1 MLVRLGVV
9 ACLFWL
15 HFAYATTLKIINIV
29 PFGSSSVKIL
39 FNQEVKKFKEVSL
52 KNFKSYLE
60 LEAILTIPK
69 KHYQFSKQS
78 SITIAQFSPKLAR
91 VVISHAPKMTYEV
104 KILKDKLY
112 VSIVEKKPLVR
123 HQMAPKPPKHH
134 ALKHPTPKPAPKSI
148 KKEAKEKTPI
158 KHAHSK
164 HAHSPL
170 NERSAKKEIPKKEI
184 PKKEILK
191 KEILKKEI
199 LKKEIPKKEILKKEI
214 PKKEILKKEIP
225 KKEIPKKEILKK
237 EILKKEILK
246 KEILKKEIPKKEIL
260 KKEIPKKEIL
270 KKEIPKKEIPK
281 KEILKKEIP
290 KKEILKKEILKKEIL
305 KKEIPKKEILK
316 KEIPKKEAENESKNQ
331 VFIAEKNDTFIKTKR
346 KKHKKIVLDAGHGGK
361 DCGAMSAN
369 LVCEKDIVLEVV
381 KFLHKELKKRGYSVL
396 LTRDKDIY
404 IDLVGRT
411 ELANRKSADLF
422 ISVHAN
428 SIPKHSTSNAH
439 GIETYFLSTA
449 RSERARKVAEQE
461 NKDDV
466 NLMDYFSKSL
476 LLNSLNTQ
484 RLIVSNKLAIDV
496 QYGMLQ
502 SIRKNYPDVVDG
514 GVREG
519 PFWVLA
525 GALMPSI
532 LIEIGYNSHAIES
545 KRIQSKPYQKIL
557 AKGIADGI
565 DSFFSKN
572 D

>member
-15 HFAYATTLKIINIV
+15 HFACATTLKIINIV
-29 PFGSSSVKIL
+29 PFGSSSVKIS
-39 FNQEVKKFKEVSL
+39 FNQEIKKFKEVSL

-112 VSIVEKKPLVR
+112 VSIVEKKPLAK
-123 HQMAPKPPKHH
+123 HQMTPKPPKHH
-134 ALKHPTPKPAPKSI
+134 VLKHPTPKPAPKSI
-148 KKEAKEKTPI
+148 KKEAKEVKEKTPT

-164 HAHSPL
+164 HAHSQL
-170 NERSAKKEIPKKEI
+170 NERSAKKEIPKKE
-184 PKKEILK
+184 
-191 KEILKKEI
+191 
-199 LKKEIPKKEILKKEI
+199 
-214 PKKEILKKEIP
+214 
-225 KKEIPKKEILKK
+225 
-237 EILKKEILK
+237 
-246 KEILKKEIPKKEIL
+246 
-260 KKEIPKKEIL
+260 
-270 KKEIPKKEIPK
+270 
-281 KEILKKEIP
+281 
-290 KKEILKKEILKKEIL
+290 
-305 KKEIPKKEILK
+305 
-316 KEIPKKEAENESKNQ
+316 AENEGKNQ
-331 VFIAEKNDTFIKTKR
+331 VFIAEKNDASIKTKR

-404 IDLVGRT
+404 IDLVART
-411 ELANRKSADLF
+411 ELANKKSADLF

-428 SIPKHSTSNAH
+428 SIPKRSTSNAH

-461 NKDDV
+461 NKDNV

-502 SIRKNYPDVVDG
+502 SVRKNYPDVVDG

>member
-1 MLVRLGVV
+1 M
-9 ACLFWL
+9 
-15 HFAYATTLKIINIV
+15 HFAYATTLKITNIV
-29 PFGSSSVKIL
+29 PFGSSSVKIV
-39 FNQEVKKFKEVSL
+39 FNQEVKKFKEVPL

-60 LEAILTIPK
+60 LEAVLTIPK

-91 VVISHAPKMTYEV
+91 VVIGYAPKMTYEI

-112 VSIVEKKPLVR
+112 VSIVEKKPLIR
-123 HQMAPKPPKHH
+123 HQMVLKPPKHH
-134 ALKHPTPKPAPKSI
+134 APKHTTLKPTPKPI
-148 KKEAKEKTPI
+148 KKEAKKSQDTKEKTPT

-184 PKKEILK
+184 PKKE
-191 KEILKKEI
+191 
-199 LKKEIPKKEILKKEI
+199 
-214 PKKEILKKEIP
+214 
-225 KKEIPKKEILKK
+225 
-237 EILKKEILK
+237 
-246 KEILKKEIPKKEIL
+246 
-260 KKEIPKKEIL
+260 
-270 KKEIPKKEIPK
+270 
-281 KEILKKEIP
+281 
-290 KKEILKKEILKKEIL
+290 
-305 KKEIPKKEILK
+305 
-316 KEIPKKEAENESKNQ
+316 AENESKNPI
-331 VFIAEKNDTFIKTKR
+331 FIAEKNDTLIKTKR

-361 DCGAMSAN
+361 DCGAMSTN

-404 IDLVGRT
+404 IDLVART
-411 ELANRKSADLF
+411 ELANKKSADLF

>member
-1 MLVRLGVV
+1 M
-9 ACLFWL
+9 

-39 FNQEVKKFKEVSL
+39 FNQEIKKFKEVPL

-60 LEAILTIPK
+60 LEAVLTIPK

-78 SITIAQFSPKLAR
+78 FITIAQFSPKLAR
-91 VVISHAPKMTYEV
+91 VVIGYAPKMTYEI

-112 VSIVEKKPLVR
+112 VSIVEKKPLTR
-123 HQMAPKPPKHH
+123 HQMTPKPPKHH
-134 ALKHPTPKPAPKSI
+134 ALKHTTPKPAPKPI
-148 KKEAKEKTPI
+148 KKEAKKSKETKEKTPT

-170 NERSAKKEIPKKEI
+170 NERSAKKEIPKKEA
-184 PKKEILK
+184 K
-191 KEILKKEI
+191 
-199 LKKEIPKKEILKKEI
+199 
-214 PKKEILKKEIP
+214 
-225 KKEIPKKEILKK
+225 
-237 EILKKEILK
+237 
-246 KEILKKEIPKKEIL
+246 
-260 KKEIPKKEIL
+260 
-270 KKEIPKKEIPK
+270 
-281 KEILKKEIP
+281 
-290 KKEILKKEILKKEIL
+290 
-305 KKEIPKKEILK
+305 
-316 KEIPKKEAENESKNQ
+316 NESKNQ
-331 VFIAEKNDTFIKTKR
+331 VFIIEKNDTFIKTKR

-411 ELANRKSADLF
+411 ELANKKSADLF

-502 SIRKNYPDVVDG
+502 SVRKNYPDVVDG

>member
-1 MLVRLGVV
+1 M
-9 ACLFWL
+9 

-29 PFGSSSVKIL
+29 PFGSSSVKIS
-39 FNQEVKKFKEVSL
+39 FNQEIKKFKEVSL

-112 VSIVEKKPLVR
+112 VSIVEKKPLTK
-123 HQMAPKPPKHH
+123 HQMVPKPPKHH
-134 ALKHPTPKPAPKSI
+134 VLKHPTPKPAPKSI
-148 KKEAKEKTPI
+148 KKEAKEIKEKTPT
-158 KHAHSK
+158 KHARSK
-164 HAHSPL
+164 HTHSQL
-170 NERSAKKEIPKKEI
+170 NERSAKKEIPKKG
-184 PKKEILK
+184 
-191 KEILKKEI
+191 
-199 LKKEIPKKEILKKEI
+199 
-214 PKKEILKKEIP
+214 
-225 KKEIPKKEILKK
+225 
-237 EILKKEILK
+237 
-246 KEILKKEIPKKEIL
+246 
-260 KKEIPKKEIL
+260 
-270 KKEIPKKEIPK
+270 
-281 KEILKKEIP
+281 
-290 KKEILKKEILKKEIL
+290 
-305 KKEIPKKEILK
+305 
-316 KEIPKKEAENESKNQ
+316 AENEGKNQ
-331 VFIAEKNDTFIKTKR
+331 VFIAEKNDAFIKNKR

-404 IDLVGRT
+404 IDLVART
-411 ELANRKSADLF
+411 ELANKKSADLF

-428 SIPKHSTSNAH
+428 SIPKRSTSNAH

-461 NKDDV
+461 NKDNV

>member
-1 MLVRLGVV
+1 M
-9 ACLFWL
+9 
-15 HFAYATTLKIINIV
+15 HFAYATTLKITNIV
-29 PFGSSSVKIL
+29 PFGSSSVKIS
-39 FNQEVKKFKEVSL
+39 FNQEIKKFKEVSL

-60 LEAILTIPK
+60 LEAILTVPK

-78 SITIAQFSPKLAR
+78 SITIAQFSPKLVR

-112 VSIVEKKPLVR
+112 VSIVEKKPLTR
-123 HQMAPKPPKHH
+123 HQMAPKPPKHRTLKHQTPHH

-148 KKEAKEKTPI
+148 KKEVKEVKEKTPT

-164 HAHSPL
+164 HVHSQW
-170 NERSAKKEIPKKEI
+170 NERGAKKEIPKKEI
-184 PKKEILK
+184 PKKEI
-191 KEILKKEI
+191 
-199 LKKEIPKKEILKKEI
+199 P
-214 PKKEILKKEIP
+214 KKEIP
-225 KKEIPKKEILKK
+225 KKEIPKKEI
-237 EILKKEILK
+237 
-246 KEILKKEIPKKEIL
+246 P
-260 KKEIPKKEIL
+260 
-270 KKEIPKKEIPK
+270 
-281 KEILKKEIP
+281 
-290 KKEILKKEILKKEIL
+290 
-305 KKEIPKKEILK
+305 K

-331 VFIAEKNDTFIKTKR
+331 VFIAEKNDAFIKTKR

-404 IDLVGRT
+404 IDLVART
-411 ELANRKSADLF
+411 ELANKKSADLF

-428 SIPKHSTSNAH
+428 SIPKRSTSNAH

-461 NKDDV
+461 NKDNV

>member
-1 MLVRLGVV
+1 M
-9 ACLFWL
+9 

-29 PFGSSSVKIL
+29 PFGSSSVKIS

-78 SITIAQFSPKLAR
+78 SITIAQFSPKLVR

-112 VSIVEKKPLVR
+112 VSIVEKKPLSR

-148 KKEAKEKTPI
+148 KKEAKEIKEKTPT
-158 KHAHSK
+158 KHARSK
-164 HAHSPL
+164 HAHSQW
-170 NERSAKKEIPKKEI
+170 NERSAKKEIPKKE
-184 PKKEILK
+184 
-191 KEILKKEI
+191 
-199 LKKEIPKKEILKKEI
+199 
-214 PKKEILKKEIP
+214 
-225 KKEIPKKEILKK
+225 
-237 EILKKEILK
+237 
-246 KEILKKEIPKKEIL
+246 
-260 KKEIPKKEIL
+260 
-270 KKEIPKKEIPK
+270 
-281 KEILKKEIP
+281 
-290 KKEILKKEILKKEIL
+290 
-305 KKEIPKKEILK
+305 
-316 KEIPKKEAENESKNQ
+316 AENEGKNQ
-331 VFIAEKNDTFIKTKR
+331 VFIAEKNDAFIKTKR

-404 IDLVGRT
+404 IDLVART
-411 ELANRKSADLF
+411 ELANKKSADLF

-428 SIPKHSTSNAH
+428 SIPKRSTSNAH

-461 NKDDV
+461 NKDNV

-502 SIRKNYPDVVDG
+502 SVRKNYPDVVDG

>member
-9 ACLFWL
+9 ACLLWL

-29 PFGSSSVKIL
+29 PFGSSSVKVV
-39 FNQEVKKFKEVSL
+39 FNQEVKKFKEVPL

-91 VVISHAPKMTYEV
+91 VVISYAPKMTYEV

-112 VSIVEKKPLVR
+112 VSVVEKKPLVR
-123 HQMAPKPPKHH
+123 HQMVLKPPKHH
-134 ALKHPTPKPAPKSI
+134 ALKHTTPKPAPKPI
-148 KKEAKEKTPI
+148 KKETKKSKETKEKTPI

-170 NERSAKKEIPKKEI
+170 NERSAKKEIPKKE
-184 PKKEILK
+184 
-191 KEILKKEI
+191 
-199 LKKEIPKKEILKKEI
+199 
-214 PKKEILKKEIP
+214 
-225 KKEIPKKEILKK
+225 
-237 EILKKEILK
+237 
-246 KEILKKEIPKKEIL
+246 
-260 KKEIPKKEIL
+260 
-270 KKEIPKKEIPK
+270 
-281 KEILKKEIP
+281 
-290 KKEILKKEILKKEIL
+290 
-305 KKEIPKKEILK
+305 
-316 KEIPKKEAENESKNQ
+316 AENEGKNQ
-331 VFIAEKNDTFIKTKR
+331 IFIAEKNDTFIKTKR

-396 LTRDKDIY
+396 LTRDKDVY
-404 IDLVGRT
+404 IDLVART

-502 SIRKNYPDVVDG
+502 SVRKNYPDVVDG

>member
-1 MLVRLGVV
+1 M
-9 ACLFWL
+9 

-78 SITIAQFSPKLAR
+78 FITIAQFSPKLAR
-91 VVISHAPKMTYEV
+91 VVIGYAPKMTYEV

-112 VSIVEKKPLVR
+112 VSIVEKKPLIR
-123 HQMAPKPPKHH
+123 HQMVLKPPKHH
-134 ALKHPTPKPAPKSI
+134 ALKHTTPKPAPKPI
-148 KKEAKEKTPI
+148 KKEAKKSQETKEKTPT

-170 NERSAKKEIPKKEI
+170 NERSAKKEIPKKE
-184 PKKEILK
+184 
-191 KEILKKEI
+191 
-199 LKKEIPKKEILKKEI
+199 
-214 PKKEILKKEIP
+214 
-225 KKEIPKKEILKK
+225 
-237 EILKKEILK
+237 
-246 KEILKKEIPKKEIL
+246 
-260 KKEIPKKEIL
+260 
-270 KKEIPKKEIPK
+270 
-281 KEILKKEIP
+281 
-290 KKEILKKEILKKEIL
+290 
-305 KKEIPKKEILK
+305 
-316 KEIPKKEAENESKNQ
+316 AENKSKNQ
-331 VFIAEKNDTFIKTKR
+331 VFIAEKNDTLIKTKR

-361 DCGAMSAN
+361 DCGAMSVN

-404 IDLVGRT
+404 IDLVART
-411 ELANRKSADLF
+411 ELANKKSADLF

-428 SIPKHSTSNAH
+428 SIPKRSTSNAH

-476 LLNSLNTQ
+476 FLNSLNTQ

>member
-1 MLVRLGVV
+1 MRLGVV

-15 HFAYATTLKIINIV
+15 HFAYATTLKITNIV

-39 FNQEVKKFKEVSL
+39 FSQEVKKFKEVSL

-78 SITIAQFSPKLAR
+78 FITIAQFSPKLVR
-91 VVISHAPKMTYEV
+91 VVIGYAPKMTYEIKV
-104 KILKDKLY
+104 LKDKLY
-112 VSIVEKKPLVR
+112 VSIVEKKPLTR
-123 HQMAPKPPKHH
+123 HPKHH
-134 ALKHPTPKPAPKSI
+134 ALKHTTPKPAPKPI
-148 KKEAKEKTPI
+148 KKEAKKSKDTKEKTPI
-158 KHAHSK
+158 KHARSK

-170 NERSAKKEIPKKEI
+170 NERSAKKEIP
-184 PKKEILK
+184 
-191 KEILKKEI
+191 
-199 LKKEIPKKEILKKEI
+199 
-214 PKKEILKKEIP
+214 
-225 KKEIPKKEILKK
+225 
-237 EILKKEILK
+237 
-246 KEILKKEIPKKEIL
+246 
-260 KKEIPKKEIL
+260 
-270 KKEIPKKEIPK
+270 
-281 KEILKKEIP
+281 
-290 KKEILKKEILKKEIL
+290 
-305 KKEIPKKEILK
+305 K

-381 KFLHKELKKRGYSVL
+381 KFLYKELKKRDYSVL

-411 ELANRKSADLF
+411 ELANKKSADLF

-428 SIPKHSTSNAH
+428 SIPKRSTSNAH

>member
-15 HFAYATTLKIINIV
+15 HFACATTLKIINIV

-78 SITIAQFSPKLAR
+78 SITIAQFSPKLVR
-91 VVISHAPKMTYEV
+91 VVISYAPKMTYEV

-112 VSIVEKKPLVR
+112 VSIVEKKPLIR

-134 ALKHPTPKPAPKSI
+134 ALKHQVLKPAPKFI
-148 KKEAKEKTPI
+148 KKEAKEKTPT

-164 HAHSPL
+164 HTHSPL
-170 NERSAKKEIPKKEI
+170 NERSAKKEI
-184 PKKEILK
+184 LK
-191 KEILKKEI
+191 KEIL
-199 LKKEIPKKEILKKEI
+199 
-214 PKKEILKKEIP
+214 
-225 KKEIPKKEILKK
+225 
-237 EILKKEILK
+237 
-246 KEILKKEIPKKEIL
+246 
-260 KKEIPKKEIL
+260 
-270 KKEIPKKEIPK
+270 
-281 KEILKKEIP
+281 
-290 KKEILKKEILKKEIL
+290 
-305 KKEIPKKEILK
+305 
-316 KEIPKKEAENESKNQ
+316 KKEAENESKNQ
-331 VFIAEKNDTFIKTKR
+331 VFIAEKNDASIKTKR

-404 IDLVGRT
+404 IDLVART
-411 ELANRKSADLF
+411 ELANKKSADLF

-428 SIPKHSTSNAH
+428 SIPKRSTSNAH

>member
-15 HFAYATTLKIINIV
+15 HFAYATTLKITNIV
-29 PFGSSSVKIL
+29 PFGSSSVKMV
-39 FNQEVKKFKEVSL
+39 FNQEIKKFKEVSL

-69 KHYQFSKQS
+69 KHYQFSRQS
-78 SITIAQFSPKLAR
+78 FITIAQFSPKLAR
-91 VVISHAPKMTYEV
+91 VVIGYAPKMTYEV

-112 VSIVEKKPLVR
+112 ISIVEKKPLAR

-134 ALKHPTPKPAPKSI
+134 ALKHTTPKPTPKPI
-148 KKEAKEKTPI
+148 KKEAKKTKEKTPT

-170 NERSAKKEIPKKEI
+170 NERSAKKEIPKKE
-184 PKKEILK
+184 
-191 KEILKKEI
+191 
-199 LKKEIPKKEILKKEI
+199 
-214 PKKEILKKEIP
+214 
-225 KKEIPKKEILKK
+225 
-237 EILKKEILK
+237 
-246 KEILKKEIPKKEIL
+246 
-260 KKEIPKKEIL
+260 
-270 KKEIPKKEIPK
+270 
-281 KEILKKEIP
+281 
-290 KKEILKKEILKKEIL
+290 
-305 KKEIPKKEILK
+305 
-316 KEIPKKEAENESKNQ
+316 AENESKNQ
-331 VFIAEKNDTFIKTKR
+331 IFIAEKNDIWIKTKR

-404 IDLVGRT
+404 IDLVART
-411 ELANRKSADLF
+411 ELANKKGADLF

-428 SIPKHSTSNAH
+428 SIPKRSTSNAH

-476 LLNSLNTQ
+476 FLNSLNTQ

-502 SIRKNYPDVVDG
+502 SVRKNYPDVVDG

-545 KRIQSKPYQKIL
+545 KRIQSKLYQKIL

>member
-15 HFAYATTLKIINIV
+15 HFAYATTLKITNIV

-91 VVISHAPKMTYEV
+91 VVISHAPKMTYEI

-123 HQMAPKPPKHH
+123 HQMALNPPKHH
-134 ALKHPTPKPAPKSI
+134 ALKHQTPKPTPKSI

-164 HAHSPL
+164 HAHPPL
-170 NERSAKKEIPKKEI
+170 NERSA
-184 PKKEILK
+184 KKEILK

-199 LKKEIPKKEILKKEI
+199 LKKEAK
-214 PKKEILKKEIP
+214 
-225 KKEIPKKEILKK
+225 
-237 EILKKEILK
+237 
-246 KEILKKEIPKKEIL
+246 
-260 KKEIPKKEIL
+260 
-270 KKEIPKKEIPK
+270 
-281 KEILKKEIP
+281 
-290 KKEILKKEILKKEIL
+290 
-305 KKEIPKKEILK
+305 
-316 KEIPKKEAENESKNQ
+316 NESKNQ
-331 VFIAEKNDTFIKTKR
+331 VFIAEKNDAFIKNKR

-404 IDLVGRT
+404 IDLVART
-411 ELANRKSADLF
+411 ELANKKSADLF

-428 SIPKHSTSNAH
+428 SIPKRSTSNAH

>member
-15 HFAYATTLKIINIV
+15 HFACATTLKIINIV

-39 FNQEVKKFKEVSL
+39 FNQEVKKFKEVPL

-91 VVISHAPKMTYEV
+91 VVISYAPKMTYEV

-112 VSIVEKKPLVR
+112 VSIVEKKPLAR
-123 HQMAPKPPKHH
+123 HQMVLKPPKHH
-134 ALKHPTPKPAPKSI
+134 ALKHTTPKPTPKPI
-148 KKEAKEKTPI
+148 KKEAKKSKETKEKTPI
-158 KHAHSK
+158 KHARSK
-164 HAHSPL
+164 HTHSPL

-184 PKKEILK
+184 P
-191 KEILKKEI
+191 
-199 LKKEIPKKEILKKEI
+199 
-214 PKKEILKKEIP
+214 
-225 KKEIPKKEILKK
+225 
-237 EILKKEILK
+237 
-246 KEILKKEIPKKEIL
+246 
-260 KKEIPKKEIL
+260 
-270 KKEIPKKEIPK
+270 
-281 KEILKKEIP
+281 
-290 KKEILKKEILKKEIL
+290 
-305 KKEIPKKEILK
+305 K

-502 SIRKNYPDVVDG
+502 SVRKNYPDVVDG

>member
-1 MLVRLGVV
+1 MV
-9 ACLFWL
+9 
-15 HFAYATTLKIINIV
+15 
-29 PFGSSSVKIL
+29 
-39 FNQEVKKFKEVSL
+39 FNQEIKKFKEVPL

-60 LEAILTIPK
+60 LEAVLTIPK

-78 SITIAQFSPKLAR
+78 SITIAQFSPKLVR
-91 VVISHAPKMTYEV
+91 VVIGYAPKMTYEI

-112 VSIVEKKPLVR
+112 VSIVEKKPLIR
-123 HQMAPKPPKHH
+123 HQMVLKPPKHH
-134 ALKHPTPKPAPKSI
+134 ALKHQTPKPAPKPI
-148 KKEAKEKTPI
+148 KKEAKEAKEKTPT

-164 HAHSPL
+164 LFFSHAHSQL
-170 NERSAKKEIPKKEI
+170 NEKSI
-184 PKKEILK
+184 
-191 KEILKKEI
+191 
-199 LKKEIPKKEILKKEI
+199 
-214 PKKEILKKEIP
+214 
-225 KKEIPKKEILKK
+225 
-237 EILKKEILK
+237 
-246 KEILKKEIPKKEIL
+246 
-260 KKEIPKKEIL
+260 
-270 KKEIPKKEIPK
+270 
-281 KEILKKEIP
+281 
-290 KKEILKKEILKKEIL
+290 
-305 KKEIPKKEILK
+305 K
-316 KEIPKKEAENESKNQ
+316 KEIPKKEAEKESKNQ

-411 ELANRKSADLF
+411 ELANKKSADLF

-476 LLNSLNTQ
+476 FLNSLNTQ

>member
-15 HFAYATTLKIINIV
+15 HFAYATTLKITNIV
-29 PFGSSSVKIL
+29 PFGSSSVKIV

-60 LEAILTIPK
+60 LEAVLTIPK

-91 VVISHAPKMTYEV
+91 VVIVYAPKMTYEI

-112 VSIVEKKPLVR
+112 ISIVEKKPLIR
-123 HQMAPKPPKHH
+123 HQMVLKPPKHH
-134 ALKHPTPKPAPKSI
+134 ALKHPTPKPTPKPI
-148 KKEAKEKTPI
+148 KKEAKKSQEAKEKTPI
-158 KHAHSK
+158 KHARSK

-170 NERSAKKEIPKKEI
+170 NERSAKKEIPKKE
-184 PKKEILK
+184 
-191 KEILKKEI
+191 
-199 LKKEIPKKEILKKEI
+199 
-214 PKKEILKKEIP
+214 
-225 KKEIPKKEILKK
+225 
-237 EILKKEILK
+237 
-246 KEILKKEIPKKEIL
+246 
-260 KKEIPKKEIL
+260 
-270 KKEIPKKEIPK
+270 
-281 KEILKKEIP
+281 
-290 KKEILKKEILKKEIL
+290 
-305 KKEIPKKEILK
+305 
-316 KEIPKKEAENESKNQ
+316 AENESKNQ
-331 VFIAEKNDTFIKTKR
+331 IFIAEKNDTFIKTKR

-404 IDLVGRT
+404 IDLVART
-411 ELANRKSADLF
+411 ELANKKSADLF

-428 SIPKHSTSNAH
+428 SIPKRSTSNAH

-476 LLNSLNTQ
+476 FLNSLNTQ

-502 SIRKNYPDVVDG
+502 SVRKNYPDVVDG

>member
-9 ACLFWL
+9 AYLFWL
-15 HFAYATTLKIINIV
+15 HFAYATTLKITNIV

-39 FNQEVKKFKEVSL
+39 FNQEVKKFKEVPL

-60 LEAILTIPK
+60 LEAVLTIPK

-78 SITIAQFSPKLAR
+78 FITIAQFSPKLAR
-91 VVISHAPKMTYEV
+91 VVIGYAPKMTYEV

-112 VSIVEKKPLVR
+112 VSIVEKKPLAK
-123 HQMAPKPPKHH
+123 HQMALKPPKHH
-134 ALKHPTPKPAPKSI
+134 ALKHQMSKPTPKPI
-148 KKEAKEKTPI
+148 KKEAKKSKETKEKTPT

-170 NERSAKKEIPKKEI
+170 NERSAKKEIPKKE
-184 PKKEILK
+184 
-191 KEILKKEI
+191 
-199 LKKEIPKKEILKKEI
+199 
-214 PKKEILKKEIP
+214 
-225 KKEIPKKEILKK
+225 
-237 EILKKEILK
+237 
-246 KEILKKEIPKKEIL
+246 
-260 KKEIPKKEIL
+260 
-270 KKEIPKKEIPK
+270 
-281 KEILKKEIP
+281 
-290 KKEILKKEILKKEIL
+290 
-305 KKEIPKKEILK
+305 
-316 KEIPKKEAENESKNQ
+316 AENESKNQ
-331 VFIAEKNDTFIKTKR
+331 IFIAEKNDTFSKTKR

-381 KFLHKELKKRGYSVL
+381 KFLYKELKKRGYSVL

-404 IDLVGRT
+404 IDLVART
-411 ELANRKSADLF
+411 ELANKKGADLF

-476 LLNSLNTQ
+476 FLNSLNTQ

-502 SIRKNYPDVVDG
+502 SVRKNYPDVVDG

>member
-9 ACLFWL
+9 ACLLWL
-15 HFAYATTLKIINIV
+15 HFAYATTLKITNIV
-29 PFGSSSVKIL
+29 PFGSSSVKMV
-39 FNQEVKKFKEVSL
+39 FNQEIKKFKEVPL

-91 VVISHAPKMTYEV
+91 VVIGYAPKMTYEV
-104 KILKDKLY
+104 KILKNKLY
-112 VSIVEKKPLVR
+112 ISIVEKKPLSR
-123 HQMAPKPPKHH
+123 HQMVLKPPKHH
-134 ALKHPTPKPAPKSI
+134 ALKHTTLKPAPKPI
-148 KKEAKEKTPI
+148 KKETKEAKEKTPT

-164 HAHSPL
+164 HVHSPL
-170 NERSAKKEIPKKEI
+170 NERNAKKEIPKKEI
-184 PKKEILK
+184 P
-191 KEILKKEI
+191 
-199 LKKEIPKKEILKKEI
+199 
-214 PKKEILKKEIP
+214 
-225 KKEIPKKEILKK
+225 
-237 EILKKEILK
+237 
-246 KEILKKEIPKKEIL
+246 
-260 KKEIPKKEIL
+260 
-270 KKEIPKKEIPK
+270 
-281 KEILKKEIP
+281 
-290 KKEILKKEILKKEIL
+290 
-305 KKEIPKKEILK
+305 K

-331 VFIAEKNDTFIKTKR
+331 VFIAEKNDTFIKPKR

-396 LTRDKDIY
+396 LTRDKDVY
-404 IDLVGRT
+404 IDLVART
-411 ELANRKSADLF
+411 ELANKKGADLF

-428 SIPKHSTSNAH
+428 SIPKRSTSNAH

-476 LLNSLNTQ
+476 FLNSLNTQ

-502 SIRKNYPDVVDG
+502 SVRKNYPDVVDG

>member
-1 MLVRLGVV
+1 M
-9 ACLFWL
+9 
-15 HFAYATTLKIINIV
+15 HFAYATTLKITNIV
-29 PFGSSSVKIL
+29 PFGSGSVKIS
-39 FNQEVKKFKEVSL
+39 FNQEIKKFKEVSL

-78 SITIAQFSPKLAR
+78 SITIVQFSPKLAR

-112 VSIVEKKPLVR
+112 VSIVEKKPLTK

-134 ALKHPTPKPAPKSI
+134 VLKHPTPKPAPKSI
-148 KKEAKEKTPI
+148 KKEAKEIKEKTPT
-158 KHAHSK
+158 KHARSK
-164 HAHSPL
+164 HTHSQL
-170 NERSAKKEIPKKEI
+170 NERSA
-184 PKKEILK
+184 
-191 KEILKKEI
+191 
-199 LKKEIPKKEILKKEI
+199 
-214 PKKEILKKEIP
+214 
-225 KKEIPKKEILKK
+225 
-237 EILKKEILK
+237 
-246 KEILKKEIPKKEIL
+246 
-260 KKEIPKKEIL
+260 
-270 KKEIPKKEIPK
+270 
-281 KEILKKEIP
+281 
-290 KKEILKKEILKKEIL
+290 
-305 KKEIPKKEILK
+305 K

-331 VFIAEKNDTFIKTKR
+331 VFIAEKNDASIKTKR

-404 IDLVGRT
+404 IDLVART
-411 ELANRKSADLF
+411 ELANKKSADLF

-428 SIPKHSTSNAH
+428 SIPKRSTSNAH

-461 NKDDV
+461 NKDNV

>member
-15 HFAYATTLKIINIV
+15 HFAYATTLKITNIV
-29 PFGSSSVKIL
+29 PFGSSSVKMV
-39 FNQEVKKFKEVSL
+39 FNQEIKKFKEVPL

-78 SITIAQFSPKLAR
+78 FITIAQFSPKLVR
-91 VVISHAPKMTYEV
+91 VVIGYAPKMTYEI
-104 KILKDKLY
+104 KILKNKLY
-112 VSIVEKKPLVR
+112 VSIVEKKPLIR

-134 ALKHPTPKPAPKSI
+134 ALKHPTPKPTPKPI
-148 KKEAKEKTPI
+148 KKEAKEVKEKTPT

-170 NERSAKKEIPKKEI
+170 NERNA
-184 PKKEILK
+184 
-191 KEILKKEI
+191 
-199 LKKEIPKKEILKKEI
+199 
-214 PKKEILKKEIP
+214 
-225 KKEIPKKEILKK
+225 
-237 EILKKEILK
+237 
-246 KEILKKEIPKKEIL
+246 
-260 KKEIPKKEIL
+260 
-270 KKEIPKKEIPK
+270 
-281 KEILKKEIP
+281 
-290 KKEILKKEILKKEIL
+290 
-305 KKEIPKKEILK
+305 K

-411 ELANRKSADLF
+411 ELANKKGADLF

-428 SIPKHSTSNAH
+428 SIPKRSTSNAH

-461 NKDDV
+461 NKDNV

-476 LLNSLNTQ
+476 FLNSLNTQ

-502 SIRKNYPDVVDG
+502 SVRKNYPDVVDG

>member
-9 ACLFWL
+9 ACLLWL
-15 HFAYATTLKIINIV
+15 HFACATTLKITNIV
-29 PFGSSSVKIL
+29 PFGSSSVKMV
-39 FNQEVKKFKEVSL
+39 FNQEIKKFKEVPL

-60 LEAILTIPK
+60 LEAVLTIPK

-78 SITIAQFSPKLAR
+78 FITIAQFSPKLVR
-91 VVISHAPKMTYEV
+91 VVIGYAPKMTYEI
-104 KILKDKLY
+104 KILKNKLY
-112 VSIVEKKPLVR
+112 ISIVEKKPLIR
-123 HQMAPKPPKHH
+123 HQMALKPPKHH
-134 ALKHPTPKPAPKSI
+134 ALKHTTPKPTPKSI
-148 KKEAKEKTPI
+148 KKEAKEAKEKTLI
-158 KHAHSK
+158 KHARSK

-170 NERSAKKEIPKKEI
+170 NERSAKKEI
-184 PKKEILK
+184 L
-191 KEILKKEI
+191 
-199 LKKEIPKKEILKKEI
+199 
-214 PKKEILKKEIP
+214 
-225 KKEIPKKEILKK
+225 
-237 EILKKEILK
+237 
-246 KEILKKEIPKKEIL
+246 
-260 KKEIPKKEIL
+260 
-270 KKEIPKKEIPK
+270 
-281 KEILKKEIP
+281 
-290 KKEILKKEILKKEIL
+290 
-305 KKEIPKKEILK
+305 
-316 KEIPKKEAENESKNQ
+316 KKEAENESKNQ

-404 IDLVGRT
+404 IDLVART
-411 ELANRKSADLF
+411 ELANKKSADLF

-476 LLNSLNTQ
+476 FLNSLNTQ

-502 SIRKNYPDVVDG
+502 SVRKNYPDVVDG

>member
-15 HFAYATTLKIINIV
+15 HFACATTLKIINIV

-39 FNQEVKKFKEVSL
+39 FNQEIKKFKEVPL

-60 LEAILTIPK
+60 LEAVLTIPK

-78 SITIAQFSPKLAR
+78 FITIAQFSPKLAR
-91 VVISHAPKMTYEV
+91 VVIGYAPKMTYEI

-112 VSIVEKKPLVR
+112 VSIVEKKPLIR
-123 HQMAPKPPKHH
+123 HQMVPKPPKHH
-134 ALKHPTPKPAPKSI
+134 ALKHQTPKPAPKPI
-148 KKEAKEKTPI
+148 KKEAKKSKDTKEKTPT

-184 PKKEILK
+184 PKKEI
-191 KEILKKEI
+191 
-199 LKKEIPKKEILKKEI
+199 P
-214 PKKEILKKEIP
+214 KKEIP
-225 KKEIPKKEILKK
+225 KKEIPKKEI
-237 EILKKEILK
+237 
-246 KEILKKEIPKKEIL
+246 P
-260 KKEIPKKEIL
+260 
-270 KKEIPKKEIPK
+270 
-281 KEILKKEIP
+281 
-290 KKEILKKEILKKEIL
+290 
-305 KKEIPKKEILK
+305 K

-331 VFIAEKNDTFIKTKR
+331 VFIAEKNDTLIKTKR

-404 IDLVGRT
+404 IDLVART
-411 ELANRKSADLF
+411 ELANKKSADLF

>member
-1 MLVRLGVV
+1 M
-9 ACLFWL
+9 WL
-15 HFAYATTLKIINIV
+15 HFACATTLKITNIV
-29 PFGSSSVKIL
+29 PFGSSSVKMV
-39 FNQEVKKFKEVSL
+39 FNQEIKKFKEVPL

-60 LEAILTIPK
+60 LEAVLTIPK

-78 SITIAQFSPKLAR
+78 FITIAQFSPKLAR
-91 VVISHAPKMTYEV
+91 VVIGYAPKMTYEI
-104 KILKDKLY
+104 KILKNKLY
-112 VSIVEKKPLVR
+112 VSIVEKKPLIR
-123 HQMAPKPPKHH
+123 HQMALKPPKHH
-134 ALKHPTPKPAPKSI
+134 ALKHTTPKPTPKPI
-148 KKEAKEKTPI
+148 KKEAKKSKETKEKTLI

-170 NERSAKKEIPKKEI
+170 NERSAKKEIPKKE
-184 PKKEILK
+184 
-191 KEILKKEI
+191 
-199 LKKEIPKKEILKKEI
+199 
-214 PKKEILKKEIP
+214 
-225 KKEIPKKEILKK
+225 
-237 EILKKEILK
+237 
-246 KEILKKEIPKKEIL
+246 
-260 KKEIPKKEIL
+260 
-270 KKEIPKKEIPK
+270 
-281 KEILKKEIP
+281 
-290 KKEILKKEILKKEIL
+290 
-305 KKEIPKKEILK
+305 
-316 KEIPKKEAENESKNQ
+316 AENKSKNQ

-404 IDLVGRT
+404 IDLVART

-428 SIPKHSTSNAH
+428 SIPKRSTSNAH

-502 SIRKNYPDVVDG
+502 SVRKNYPDVVDG

>member
-15 HFAYATTLKIINIV
+15 HFAYATTLKITNIV
-29 PFGSSSVKIL
+29 PFGSSSVKMV
-39 FNQEVKKFKEVSL
+39 FNQEVKKFKEVPL

-60 LEAILTIPK
+60 LEAVLTIPK

-78 SITIAQFSPKLAR
+78 FITIAQFSPKLAR
-91 VVISHAPKMTYEV
+91 VVIGYAPKMTYEI

-112 VSIVEKKPLVR
+112 ISIVEKKPLIR
-123 HQMAPKPPKHH
+123 HQMVLKPPKHH
-134 ALKHPTPKPAPKSI
+134 ALKHTTSKSTPKPI
-148 KKEAKEKTPI
+148 KKEAKEAKEKTT

-170 NERSAKKEIPKKEI
+170 NERSA
-184 PKKEILK
+184 
-191 KEILKKEI
+191 
-199 LKKEIPKKEILKKEI
+199 
-214 PKKEILKKEIP
+214 
-225 KKEIPKKEILKK
+225 
-237 EILKKEILK
+237 
-246 KEILKKEIPKKEIL
+246 
-260 KKEIPKKEIL
+260 
-270 KKEIPKKEIPK
+270 
-281 KEILKKEIP
+281 
-290 KKEILKKEILKKEIL
+290 
-305 KKEIPKKEILK
+305 K

-404 IDLVGRT
+404 IDLVART
-411 ELANRKSADLF
+411 ELANKKSADLF

-476 LLNSLNTQ
+476 FLNSLNTQ

-502 SIRKNYPDVVDG
+502 SVRKNYPDVVDG

>member
-15 HFAYATTLKIINIV
+15 HFAYATTLKITNIV
-29 PFGSSSVKIL
+29 PFGSSSVKIS
-39 FNQEVKKFKEVSL
+39 FNQEIKKFKEVSL

-112 VSIVEKKPLVR
+112 VSIVEKKPLTK
-123 HQMAPKPPKHH
+123 HQMAPKPLKYQTP
-134 ALKHPTPKPAPKSI
+134 KHPTPKPI
-148 KKEAKEKTPI
+148 KKEAKEAKEKTPI
-158 KHAHSK
+158 KHVHSK
-164 HAHSPL
+164 HTHSQL
-170 NERSAKKEIPKKEI
+170 NDRSAKKEIPKKEI
-184 PKKEILK
+184 P
-191 KEILKKEI
+191 
-199 LKKEIPKKEILKKEI
+199 
-214 PKKEILKKEIP
+214 
-225 KKEIPKKEILKK
+225 
-237 EILKKEILK
+237 
-246 KEILKKEIPKKEIL
+246 
-260 KKEIPKKEIL
+260 
-270 KKEIPKKEIPK
+270 
-281 KEILKKEIP
+281 
-290 KKEILKKEILKKEIL
+290 
-305 KKEIPKKEILK
+305 K

-331 VFIAEKNDTFIKTKR
+331 VFIAEKNDAFIKTKR

-428 SIPKHSTSNAH
+428 SIPKRSTSNAH

-502 SIRKNYPDVVDG
+502 SVRKNYPDVVDG

>member
-15 HFAYATTLKIINIV
+15 HFAYATTLKITNIV
-29 PFGSSSVKIL
+29 PFGSSSVKMV
-39 FNQEVKKFKEVSL
+39 FNQEVKKFKEVPL

-60 LEAILTIPK
+60 LEAVLTIPK

-78 SITIAQFSPKLAR
+78 FITIAQFSPKLAR
-91 VVISHAPKMTYEV
+91 VVIGYAPKMTYEI
-104 KILKDKLY
+104 KILKNKLY
-112 VSIVEKKPLVR
+112 VSIVEKKPLIR
-123 HQMAPKPPKHH
+123 HQMALKPPKHH
-134 ALKHPTPKPAPKSI
+134 ALKHTTPKPTPKPIKKEAKKS
-148 KKEAKEKTPI
+148 KEAKEKTPT
-158 KHAHSK
+158 KHVHSK

-170 NERSAKKEIPKKEI
+170 NERSAKKEIPKKE
-184 PKKEILK
+184 
-191 KEILKKEI
+191 
-199 LKKEIPKKEILKKEI
+199 
-214 PKKEILKKEIP
+214 
-225 KKEIPKKEILKK
+225 
-237 EILKKEILK
+237 
-246 KEILKKEIPKKEIL
+246 
-260 KKEIPKKEIL
+260 
-270 KKEIPKKEIPK
+270 
-281 KEILKKEIP
+281 
-290 KKEILKKEILKKEIL
+290 
-305 KKEIPKKEILK
+305 
-316 KEIPKKEAENESKNQ
+316 AENESKNQ
-331 VFIAEKNDTFIKTKR
+331 VFIIEKNDTFIKTKR

-404 IDLVGRT
+404 IDLVART
-411 ELANRKSADLF
+411 ELANKKGADLF

-428 SIPKHSTSNAH
+428 SIPKRSTSNAH

-502 SIRKNYPDVVDG
+502 SVRKNYPDVVDG

>member
-15 HFAYATTLKIINIV
+15 HFAYATTLKITNIV
-29 PFGSSSVKIL
+29 PFGSSSVKVV
-39 FNQEVKKFKEVSL
+39 FNQEVKKFKEVPL

-60 LEAILTIPK
+60 LEAVLTIPK

-112 VSIVEKKPLVR
+112 VSIVEKKPLIR
-123 HQMAPKPPKHH
+123 HQMAPKPLKHH
-134 ALKHPTPKPAPKSI
+134 ALKHTTPKPTPKPI
-148 KKEAKEKTPI
+148 KKEAKKSKENKEKTPI

-170 NERSAKKEIPKKEI
+170 NERSAKKEIPKKE
-184 PKKEILK
+184 
-191 KEILKKEI
+191 
-199 LKKEIPKKEILKKEI
+199 
-214 PKKEILKKEIP
+214 
-225 KKEIPKKEILKK
+225 
-237 EILKKEILK
+237 
-246 KEILKKEIPKKEIL
+246 
-260 KKEIPKKEIL
+260 
-270 KKEIPKKEIPK
+270 
-281 KEILKKEIP
+281 
-290 KKEILKKEILKKEIL
+290 
-305 KKEIPKKEILK
+305 
-316 KEIPKKEAENESKNQ
+316 AENESKNQ
-331 VFIAEKNDTFIKTKR
+331 VFIAEKNDAFIKNKR

-361 DCGAMSAN
+361 DCGAMSTN

-404 IDLVGRT
+404 IDLVART

>member
-1 MLVRLGVV
+1 MRLGVV

-15 HFAYATTLKIINIV
+15 HFAYATTLKITNIV
-29 PFGSSSVKIL
+29 PFGSSSVKMV
-39 FNQEVKKFKEVSL
+39 FNQEIKKFKEVPL

-60 LEAILTIPK
+60 LEAVLTIPK

-78 SITIAQFSPKLAR
+78 FITIAQFSPKLVR
-91 VVISHAPKMTYEV
+91 VVIGYAPKMTYEIKV
-104 KILKDKLY
+104 LKDKLY
-112 VSIVEKKPLVR
+112 VSIVEKKPLIR

-134 ALKHPTPKPAPKSI
+134 ALKHPTPKPAPKPI

-164 HAHSPL
+164 HAHPPL
-170 NERSAKKEIPKKEI
+170 NERSSKKEIP
-184 PKKEILK
+184 
-191 KEILKKEI
+191 
-199 LKKEIPKKEILKKEI
+199 
-214 PKKEILKKEIP
+214 
-225 KKEIPKKEILKK
+225 
-237 EILKKEILK
+237 
-246 KEILKKEIPKKEIL
+246 
-260 KKEIPKKEIL
+260 
-270 KKEIPKKEIPK
+270 
-281 KEILKKEIP
+281 
-290 KKEILKKEILKKEIL
+290 
-305 KKEIPKKEILK
+305 K
-316 KEIPKKEAENESKNQ
+316 KEIPKKEAENESKNPI
-331 VFIAEKNDTFIKTKR
+331 FIAEKNDTFIKTKR

-404 IDLVGRT
+404 IDLVART

-502 SIRKNYPDVVDG
+502 SVRKNYPDVVDG

>member
-15 HFAYATTLKIINIV
+15 HFACATTLKITNIV
-29 PFGSSSVKIL
+29 PFGSSSVKIS
-39 FNQEVKKFKEVSL
+39 FNQEIKKFKEVSL

-91 VVISHAPKMTYEV
+91 VVIGYAPKMTYEIKV
-104 KILKDKLY
+104 LKDKLY

-123 HQMAPKPPKHH
+123 HQMVLKPPKHH
-134 ALKHPTPKPAPKSI
+134 ALKHTTPKPTPKPI
-148 KKEAKEKTPI
+148 KKEAKKSKETKGKTPT
-158 KHAHSK
+158 KHARSK

-170 NERSAKKEIPKKEI
+170 NERSA
-184 PKKEILK
+184 
-191 KEILKKEI
+191 
-199 LKKEIPKKEILKKEI
+199 
-214 PKKEILKKEIP
+214 
-225 KKEIPKKEILKK
+225 
-237 EILKKEILK
+237 
-246 KEILKKEIPKKEIL
+246 
-260 KKEIPKKEIL
+260 
-270 KKEIPKKEIPK
+270 
-281 KEILKKEIP
+281 
-290 KKEILKKEILKKEIL
+290 
-305 KKEIPKKEILK
+305 K

-361 DCGAMSAN
+361 DCGAMSVN

-404 IDLVGRT
+404 IDLVART
-411 ELANRKSADLF
+411 ELANKKSADLF

-428 SIPKHSTSNAH
+428 SIPKRSTSNAH

-502 SIRKNYPDVVDG
+502 SVRKNYPDVVDG

>member
-29 PFGSSSVKIL
+29 PFGSSSVKIV

-60 LEAILTIPK
+60 LEAILTILK

-91 VVISHAPKMTYEV
+91 VVIGYAPKMTYEV

-112 VSIVEKKPLVR
+112 VSIVEKKPLIR
-123 HQMAPKPPKHH
+123 HQMVLKPPKHH
-134 ALKHPTPKPAPKSI
+134 ALKHPTPKPTPKPI
-148 KKEAKEKTPI
+148 KKEAKKSKETKEKTPT

-170 NERSAKKEIPKKEI
+170 NERSAKKEIPKKE
-184 PKKEILK
+184 
-191 KEILKKEI
+191 
-199 LKKEIPKKEILKKEI
+199 
-214 PKKEILKKEIP
+214 
-225 KKEIPKKEILKK
+225 
-237 EILKKEILK
+237 
-246 KEILKKEIPKKEIL
+246 
-260 KKEIPKKEIL
+260 
-270 KKEIPKKEIPK
+270 
-281 KEILKKEIP
+281 
-290 KKEILKKEILKKEIL
+290 
-305 KKEIPKKEILK
+305 
-316 KEIPKKEAENESKNQ
+316 AENESKNQ
-331 VFIAEKNDTFIKTKR
+331 VFIAEKNDTLIKTKR

-476 LLNSLNTQ
+476 FLNSLNTQ

-502 SIRKNYPDVVDG
+502 SVRKNYPDVVDG

>member
-15 HFAYATTLKIINIV
+15 HFACATTLKITNIV
-29 PFGSSSVKIL
+29 PFGSSSVKIS

-91 VVISHAPKMTYEV
+91 VVISHAPKMTYEI

-112 VSIVEKKPLVR
+112 VSIVEKKPLIR
-123 HQMAPKPPKHH
+123 HQMVLKPPKHH
-134 ALKHPTPKPAPKSI
+134 ALKHTTPKPAPKPI
-148 KKEAKEKTPI
+148 KKEAKKSKETKEKTPT
-158 KHAHSK
+158 KHARSK

-170 NERSAKKEIPKKEI
+170 NERSAKKEIPKKET
-184 PKKEILK
+184 
-191 KEILKKEI
+191 
-199 LKKEIPKKEILKKEI
+199 
-214 PKKEILKKEIP
+214 
-225 KKEIPKKEILKK
+225 
-237 EILKKEILK
+237 
-246 KEILKKEIPKKEIL
+246 
-260 KKEIPKKEIL
+260 
-270 KKEIPKKEIPK
+270 
-281 KEILKKEIP
+281 
-290 KKEILKKEILKKEIL
+290 
-305 KKEIPKKEILK
+305 
-316 KEIPKKEAENESKNQ
+316 ENESKNQ
-331 VFIAEKNDTFIKTKR
+331 VFIAEKNDTLIKTKR

-381 KFLHKELKKRGYSVL
+381 KFLYKELKKRGYSVL

-404 IDLVGRT
+404 IDLVART

>member
-15 HFAYATTLKIINIV
+15 HFAYATTLKITNIV
-29 PFGSSSVKIL
+29 PFGSSSVKVV
-39 FNQEVKKFKEVSL
+39 FNQEIKKFKEVPL

-60 LEAILTIPK
+60 LEAVLTIPK

-78 SITIAQFSPKLAR
+78 FITIAQFSPKLAR
-91 VVISHAPKMTYEV
+91 VVIGYAPKMTYEV
-104 KILKDKLY
+104 KILKNKLY
-112 VSIVEKKPLVR
+112 VSIVEKKPLTR
-123 HQMAPKPPKHH
+123 HQIAPKPPKHH
-134 ALKHPTPKPAPKSI
+134 ALKHTTPKPAPKPI
-148 KKEAKEKTPI
+148 KKEAKKSKEAKEKTPT

-170 NERSAKKEIPKKEI
+170 NERNAKKEIPKKEI
-184 PKKEILK
+184 PKKEI
-191 KEILKKEI
+191 
-199 LKKEIPKKEILKKEI
+199 P
-214 PKKEILKKEIP
+214 
-225 KKEIPKKEILKK
+225 
-237 EILKKEILK
+237 
-246 KEILKKEIPKKEIL
+246 
-260 KKEIPKKEIL
+260 
-270 KKEIPKKEIPK
+270 
-281 KEILKKEIP
+281 
-290 KKEILKKEILKKEIL
+290 
-305 KKEIPKKEILK
+305 K

-411 ELANRKSADLF
+411 ELANKKGADLF

-428 SIPKHSTSNAH
+428 SIPKRSTSNAH

-502 SIRKNYPDVVDG
+502 SVRKNYPDVVDG

>member
-29 PFGSSSVKIL
+29 PFGSSSVKMV
-39 FNQEVKKFKEVSL
+39 FNQEIKKFKEVPL

-60 LEAILTIPK
+60 LEAVLTIPK

-78 SITIAQFSPKLAR
+78 FITIAQFSPKLAR
-91 VVISHAPKMTYEV
+91 VVISYAPKMTYEV

-112 VSIVEKKPLVR
+112 ISIVEKKPLIR
-123 HQMAPKPPKHH
+123 HQMVLKPPKHH
-134 ALKHPTPKPAPKSI
+134 ALKHTTPKPAPKPI
-148 KKEAKEKTPI
+148 KKEAKKSKETKEKTPI

-164 HAHSPL
+164 HEHSPL
-170 NERSAKKEIPKKEI
+170 NERSA
-184 PKKEILK
+184 
-191 KEILKKEI
+191 
-199 LKKEIPKKEILKKEI
+199 
-214 PKKEILKKEIP
+214 
-225 KKEIPKKEILKK
+225 
-237 EILKKEILK
+237 
-246 KEILKKEIPKKEIL
+246 
-260 KKEIPKKEIL
+260 
-270 KKEIPKKEIPK
+270 
-281 KEILKKEIP
+281 
-290 KKEILKKEILKKEIL
+290 
-305 KKEIPKKEILK
+305 K

-331 VFIAEKNDTFIKTKR
+331 VFIAEKNDAFIKTKR

-404 IDLVGRT
+404 IDLVART
-411 ELANRKSADLF
+411 ELANKKSADLF

-484 RLIVSNKLAIDV
+484 RLIISNKLAIDV

-557 AKGIADGI
+557 AKGVADGI

>member
-9 ACLFWL
+9 ACLLWL

-29 PFGSSSVKIL
+29 PFGSSSVKIS
-39 FNQEVKKFKEVSL
+39 FNQEVKKFKEVPL

-123 HQMAPKPPKHH
+123 HQMVPKPPKRH
-134 ALKHPTPKPAPKSI
+134 ALKHQTPKPTPKPI
-148 KKEAKEKTPI
+148 KKEAKEAKEKTPI
-158 KHAHSK
+158 KHARSK

-170 NERSAKKEIPKKEI
+170 NERSA
-184 PKKEILK
+184 
-191 KEILKKEI
+191 
-199 LKKEIPKKEILKKEI
+199 
-214 PKKEILKKEIP
+214 
-225 KKEIPKKEILKK
+225 
-237 EILKKEILK
+237 
-246 KEILKKEIPKKEIL
+246 
-260 KKEIPKKEIL
+260 
-270 KKEIPKKEIPK
+270 
-281 KEILKKEIP
+281 
-290 KKEILKKEILKKEIL
+290 
-305 KKEIPKKEILK
+305 K

-404 IDLVGRT
+404 IDLVART
-411 ELANRKSADLF
+411 ELANKKSADLF

-428 SIPKHSTSNAH
+428 SIPKRSTSNAH

-476 LLNSLNTQ
+476 FLNSLNTQ

-502 SIRKNYPDVVDG
+502 SVRKNYPDVVDG

>member
-15 HFAYATTLKIINIV
+15 HYAYATTLKITNVV
-29 PFGSSSVKIL
+29 PFGSSSVKMV

-78 SITIAQFSPKLAR
+78 FITIAQFSPKLAR
-91 VVISHAPKMTYEV
+91 VVIGYAPKMTYEV

-112 VSIVEKKPLVR
+112 VSIVEKKPLIR
-123 HQMAPKPPKHH
+123 HQMGLKPPKHH
-134 ALKHPTPKPAPKSI
+134 ALKHTTPKPTPKPI
-148 KKEAKEKTPI
+148 KKEAKKSKEVKEKTPT

-184 PKKEILK
+184 PKKEI
-191 KEILKKEI
+191 
-199 LKKEIPKKEILKKEI
+199 P
-214 PKKEILKKEIP
+214 
-225 KKEIPKKEILKK
+225 
-237 EILKKEILK
+237 
-246 KEILKKEIPKKEIL
+246 
-260 KKEIPKKEIL
+260 
-270 KKEIPKKEIPK
+270 
-281 KEILKKEIP
+281 
-290 KKEILKKEILKKEIL
+290 
-305 KKEIPKKEILK
+305 K

-331 VFIAEKNDTFIKTKR
+331 VFIAEKNDTWIKTKR

-404 IDLVGRT
+404 IDLVART
-411 ELANRKSADLF
+411 ELANKKGADLF

-428 SIPKHSTSNAH
+428 SIPKRSTSNAH

-476 LLNSLNTQ
+476 FLNSLNTQ

-502 SIRKNYPDVVDG
+502 NIRKNYPDVVDG

>member
-15 HFAYATTLKIINIV
+15 HYAYATTLKITNIV

-60 LEAILTIPK
+60 LEAVLTIPK

-78 SITIAQFSPKLAR
+78 FITIAQFSPKLAR
-91 VVISHAPKMTYEV
+91 VVIGYAPKMTYEIKV
-104 KILKDKLY
+104 LKDKLY
-112 VSIVEKKPLVR
+112 VSIVEKKPLIR
-123 HQMAPKPPKHH
+123 HQIALKPTKHH
-134 ALKHPTPKPAPKSI
+134 APKHTTPKPTPKSI
-148 KKEAKEKTPI
+148 KKEAKKSKDTKEKTPI

-164 HAHSPL
+164 HVHSPL
-170 NERSAKKEIPKKEI
+170 NERSAKKEIPKKE
-184 PKKEILK
+184 
-191 KEILKKEI
+191 
-199 LKKEIPKKEILKKEI
+199 
-214 PKKEILKKEIP
+214 
-225 KKEIPKKEILKK
+225 
-237 EILKKEILK
+237 
-246 KEILKKEIPKKEIL
+246 
-260 KKEIPKKEIL
+260 
-270 KKEIPKKEIPK
+270 
-281 KEILKKEIP
+281 
-290 KKEILKKEILKKEIL
+290 
-305 KKEIPKKEILK
+305 
-316 KEIPKKEAENESKNQ
+316 AENDNKNPI
-331 VFIAEKNDTFIKTKR
+331 FIIEKNDAFIKTKR

-411 ELANRKSADLF
+411 ELANKKGADLF

-428 SIPKHSTSNAH
+428 SIPKRSTSNAH

-476 LLNSLNTQ
+476 FLNSLNTQ

-502 SIRKNYPDVVDG
+502 SVRKNYPDVVDG

>member
-1 MLVRLGVV
+1 M
-9 ACLFWL
+9 

-29 PFGSSSVKIL
+29 PFGSSNVKIS
-39 FNQEVKKFKEVSL
+39 FNQEIKKFKEVSL

-112 VSIVEKKPLVR
+112 VSIVEKKPLAK

-148 KKEAKEKTPI
+148 KKETKEAKEKTPT

-164 HAHSPL
+164 HTHSQL

-184 PKKEILK
+184 PKKEI
-191 KEILKKEI
+191 
-199 LKKEIPKKEILKKEI
+199 P
-214 PKKEILKKEIP
+214 KKEIP
-225 KKEIPKKEILKK
+225 KKEIPKKEI
-237 EILKKEILK
+237 
-246 KEILKKEIPKKEIL
+246 P
-260 KKEIPKKEIL
+260 
-270 KKEIPKKEIPK
+270 
-281 KEILKKEIP
+281 
-290 KKEILKKEILKKEIL
+290 
-305 KKEIPKKEILK
+305 K

-331 VFIAEKNDTFIKTKR
+331 VFIAEKNDAFIKTKR

-404 IDLVGRT
+404 IDLVART
-411 ELANRKSADLF
+411 ELANKKSADLF

-428 SIPKHSTSNAH
+428 SIPKRSTSNAH

-461 NKDDV
+461 NKDNV

>member
-15 HFAYATTLKIINIV
+15 HFAYATTLKITNIV

-39 FNQEVKKFKEVSL
+39 FNQEIKKFKEVPL

-60 LEAILTIPK
+60 LEAVLTIPK

-78 SITIAQFSPKLAR
+78 FITIAQFSPKLAR
-91 VVISHAPKMTYEV
+91 VVIGYAPKMTYEV

-112 VSIVEKKPLVR
+112 VSIVEKKPLIR
-123 HQMAPKPPKHH
+123 HQMVLKPPKHH
-134 ALKHPTPKPAPKSI
+134 ALKHPTPKHTPKSI
-148 KKEAKEKTPI
+148 KKETKKSKETKEKTPI
-158 KHAHSK
+158 KHARSK
-164 HAHSPL
+164 HAHPPL
-170 NERSAKKEIPKKEI
+170 NERSA
-184 PKKEILK
+184 
-191 KEILKKEI
+191 
-199 LKKEIPKKEILKKEI
+199 
-214 PKKEILKKEIP
+214 
-225 KKEIPKKEILKK
+225 
-237 EILKKEILK
+237 
-246 KEILKKEIPKKEIL
+246 
-260 KKEIPKKEIL
+260 
-270 KKEIPKKEIPK
+270 
-281 KEILKKEIP
+281 
-290 KKEILKKEILKKEIL
+290 
-305 KKEIPKKEILK
+305 K

-331 VFIAEKNDTFIKTKR
+331 VFIAEKNETLIKTKR

-404 IDLVGRT
+404 IDLVART
-411 ELANRKSADLF
+411 ELANKKSADLF

-476 LLNSLNTQ
+476 FLNSLNTQ

-502 SIRKNYPDVVDG
+502 SVRKNYPDVVDG

>member
-15 HFAYATTLKIINIV
+15 HYAYATTLKITNIV
-29 PFGSSSVKIL
+29 PFGSSSVKMV

-78 SITIAQFSPKLAR
+78 FITIAQFSPKLVR
-91 VVISHAPKMTYEV
+91 VVIGYAPKMTYEV

-112 VSIVEKKPLVR
+112 VSIVEKKPLIR
-123 HQMAPKPPKHH
+123 HQMALKPPKHH
-134 ALKHPTPKPAPKSI
+134 ALKHTTPKPAHKPI
-148 KKEAKEKTPI
+148 KKEAKKVKEKTPT

-164 HAHSPL
+164 HTHSPL
-170 NERSAKKEIPKKEI
+170 NERSTKKEIP
-184 PKKEILK
+184 
-191 KEILKKEI
+191 
-199 LKKEIPKKEILKKEI
+199 
-214 PKKEILKKEIP
+214 
-225 KKEIPKKEILKK
+225 
-237 EILKKEILK
+237 
-246 KEILKKEIPKKEIL
+246 
-260 KKEIPKKEIL
+260 
-270 KKEIPKKEIPK
+270 
-281 KEILKKEIP
+281 
-290 KKEILKKEILKKEIL
+290 
-305 KKEIPKKEILK
+305 K

-381 KFLHKELKKRGYSVL
+381 KFLHKELKKRDYSVL

-404 IDLVGRT
+404 IDLVART
-411 ELANRKSADLF
+411 ELANKKSADLF

-476 LLNSLNTQ
+476 FLNSLNTQ

-502 SIRKNYPDVVDG
+502 SVRKNYPDVVDG

>member
-1 MLVRLGVV
+1 MLVRLGVI

-29 PFGSSSVKIL
+29 PFGSSSIKIS
-39 FNQEVKKFKEVSL
+39 FNQEIKKFKEVSL

-112 VSIVEKKPLVR
+112 VSIVEKKPLSR
-123 HQMAPKPPKHH
+123 HQMAPKPPKHRT
-134 ALKHPTPKPAPKSI
+134 LKHPTPKPAPKSI
-148 KKEAKEKTPI
+148 KKEAKEKTPT

-164 HAHSPL
+164 HTHSQL

-184 PKKEILK
+184 PKKEI
-191 KEILKKEI
+191 
-199 LKKEIPKKEILKKEI
+199 P
-214 PKKEILKKEIP
+214 KKEIP
-225 KKEIPKKEILKK
+225 KKEIPKKEI
-237 EILKKEILK
+237 
-246 KEILKKEIPKKEIL
+246 
-260 KKEIPKKEIL
+260 
-270 KKEIPKKEIPK
+270 PKKEIP
-281 KEILKKEIP
+281 
-290 KKEILKKEILKKEIL
+290 
-305 KKEIPKKEILK
+305 K

-331 VFIAEKNDTFIKTKR
+331 VFIAEKSDAFIKTKR

-404 IDLVGRT
+404 IDLVART
-411 ELANRKSADLF
+411 ELANKKSADLF

-428 SIPKHSTSNAH
+428 SIPKRSTSNAH

-461 NKDDV
+461 NKDNV

>member
-1 MLVRLGVV
+1 M
-9 ACLFWL
+9 

-29 PFGSSSVKIL
+29 PFGSSSVKIS
-39 FNQEVKKFKEVSL
+39 FNQEIKKFKEVSL

-112 VSIVEKKPLVR
+112 VSIVEKKPLTK
-123 HQMAPKPPKHH
+123 HQMAPKPPKHQTPKHHAPKHH

-148 KKEAKEKTPI
+148 KKEAKEIKEKTPT
-158 KHAHSK
+158 KHARSK
-164 HAHSPL
+164 HTHSQW
-170 NERSAKKEIPKKEI
+170 NERSA
-184 PKKEILK
+184 
-191 KEILKKEI
+191 
-199 LKKEIPKKEILKKEI
+199 
-214 PKKEILKKEIP
+214 
-225 KKEIPKKEILKK
+225 
-237 EILKKEILK
+237 
-246 KEILKKEIPKKEIL
+246 
-260 KKEIPKKEIL
+260 
-270 KKEIPKKEIPK
+270 
-281 KEILKKEIP
+281 
-290 KKEILKKEILKKEIL
+290 
-305 KKEIPKKEILK
+305 K

-404 IDLVGRT
+404 IDLVART
-411 ELANRKSADLF
+411 ELANKKSADLF

-428 SIPKHSTSNAH
+428 SIPKRSTSNAH

-461 NKDDV
+461 NKDNV